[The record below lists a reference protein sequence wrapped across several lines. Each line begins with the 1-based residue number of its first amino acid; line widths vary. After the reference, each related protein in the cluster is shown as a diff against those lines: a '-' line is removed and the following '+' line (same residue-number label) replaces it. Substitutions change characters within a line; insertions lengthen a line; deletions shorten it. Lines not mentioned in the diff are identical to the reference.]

1 MPRPQSL
8 TARTRDAVIAFY
20 RDSQDF
26 NGMPFADLVRRLR
39 SPASSIL
46 RAARALVRC
55 GEISV
60 IFGDI
65 HPNAHIRALP
75 DEPIVSQLAKLAPD
89 SSACLYPTEATL
101 AKVIPRDLHADRP
114 FTRRLALGEPQLAF
128 AAFDL
133 TVLETYRNDPR
144 YVFEVGDAGGMISVT
159 DEYYESEAMPKR
171 DQVLLQTFGFCY
183 GPKNRRAVGVFLRY
197 LSDLSPEHQKIW
209 HARVLT
215 GDYKMHPDYWA
226 SSMGDWPE
234 GASVFEAILAEMTF
248 INSMAAAM
256 NRGQLFKTDFSDAR
270 PSEFAFLLRPTQK
283 DFDAFVQTLDKMLS
297 ENVDPAFF
305 RGEVEREIRERR
317 KSGEVVVKPK
327 GTITMLQEWI
337 VHHFR
342 SKDPAVPVL
351 FETLKEVRKLRSHP
365 AHAVR
370 ANVYDEVIFETQRDL
385 VIRVYHAV
393 QTLRLI
399 LAYWPETKGC
409 EVPRIL
415 RGDTTIWT
423 M

>member
-1 MPRPQSL
+1 MPRPQPF
-8 TARTRDAVIAFY
+8 TAGVRNAVTAFY
-20 RDSQDF
+20 RDSDDF
-26 NGMPFADLVRRLR
+26 NGLPYTDLVRRLQG
-39 SPASSIL
+39 SETSAL
-46 RAARALVRC
+46 RAIRTLVRR
-55 GEISV
+55 GEISAV
-60 IFGDI
+60 FGDI

-75 DEPIVSQLAKLAPD
+75 DEPIASQLAKLG
-89 SSACLYPTEATL
+89 SNSNACLYPTELTL
-101 AKVIPRDLHADRP
+101 AKVIPADLHADRP
-114 FTRRLALGEPQLAF
+114 FTRRLALGEPQLAY

-133 TVLETYRNDPR
+133 TVLEPYRNDPR

-159 DEYYESEAMPKR
+159 DEYYESEGMPKR

-183 GPKNRRAVGVFLRY
+183 GPKKHRAVGVFLRY

-209 HARVLT
+209 HARMLT
-215 GDYKMHPDYWA
+215 GAYKMHPDYWA
-226 SSMGDWPE
+226 SSMGHWPE

-248 INSMAAAM
+248 INRMAAAM
-256 NRGQLFKTDFSDAR
+256 NRGQLFKTDFGDAR
-270 PSEFAFLLRPTQK
+270 PFEFSFLLRPTQK
-283 DFDAFVQTLDKMLS
+283 DFDVFVQTLDKMLS
-297 ENVDPAFF
+297 ENIDPMFF
-305 RGEVEREIRERR
+305 RGEIERETRERQ

-337 VHHFR
+337 GRHFR
-342 SKDPAVPVL
+342 SKDPALPAL

-370 ANVYDEVIFETQRDL
+370 ANVYDEMIFETQRDL
-385 VIRVYHAV
+385 VIRVYHAI

-415 RGDTTIWT
+415 RGKTTIWT